1 MIPTK
6 SPGTLFSSLTGG
18 DDTLNVRWLVAT
30 DPAMY
35 EVLNRPTADVVV
47 RQLVIA
53 KAVDNLQVRLG
64 HQSMFPYVVQPII
77 TSGTSQADVPLG
89 WVWDC
94 HASLPKKWEKL
105 RLAKIKRISGDNS
118 TTNGYTGELRCIFTA
133 NVMGSDVEVAVL
145 YADYKIDSQLTY
157 QTVRFLAVPTTE
169 EAVTISPSEAE
180 TVGGFILFKTLDA
193 DIAEVQD
200 FYNLLAP
207 PGNVTDN
214 NNDGYYDYPAVY
226 ELADMVAGGA
236 SVTDDVFTS
245 TLSHG
250 SGLLTDS
257 AFNAIPELSSDIQS
271 WITSFNYPFDA
282 DVNLRSSDNVTIPKG
297 IFREFDITAP
307 AGDQPTGDSTGT
319 YYPVWISKIERTDLL
334 SNQLRFYF
342 ATYNITDA
350 AAGGSPSTA
359 PIEFA
364 TLDLLRS

>member
-193 DIAEVQD
+193 DIAEIGRAHV
-200 FYNLLAP
+200 
-207 PGNVTDN
+207 
-214 NNDGYYDYPAVY
+214 
-226 ELADMVAGGA
+226 
-236 SVTDDVFTS
+236 
-245 TLSHG
+245 
-250 SGLLTDS
+250 
-257 AFNAIPELSSDIQS
+257 
-271 WITSFNYPFDA
+271 
-282 DVNLRSSDNVTIPKG
+282 
-297 IFREFDITAP
+297 
-307 AGDQPTGDSTGT
+307 
-319 YYPVWISKIERTDLL
+319 
-334 SNQLRFYF
+334 
-342 ATYNITDA
+342 
-350 AAGGSPSTA
+350 
-359 PIEFA
+359 
-364 TLDLLRS
+364 